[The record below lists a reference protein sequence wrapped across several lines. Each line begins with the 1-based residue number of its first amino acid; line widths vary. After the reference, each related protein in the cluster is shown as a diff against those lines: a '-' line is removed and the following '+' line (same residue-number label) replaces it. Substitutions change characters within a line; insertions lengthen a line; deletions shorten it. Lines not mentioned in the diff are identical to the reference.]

1 MVVESKY
8 YDILKISPNATQ
20 EEIKKAYRKLALMHH
35 PDKDGSDGEKF
46 KEISQAFEVLG
57 DPKKRQIYDEHGEQ
71 AIKEGAGPGSF
82 HSPMDIF
89 EMVFGGNLGR
99 SRGPA
104 RGKDTVYELPVK
116 LEDLYTGAVRKLAIN
131 RNNLCPKCDGRG
143 GKVGAVQTCR
153 TCNGTGVETRIQQ
166 LGIGY
171 FQQLQSTC
179 STCRGRRE
187 VIDPKNSCKHCEGCK
202 VVREKKIVEVHIDPG
217 MVNGKAIRF
226 TGEGDRE
233 PGVEP
238 GDIVIMI
245 NEQQHDRFVRR
256 SSDLICTM
264 QLGLNEA
271 ICGFQRTIETLDKR
285 TLVLT
290 SKPGEVIKN
299 NEYREIAGEGMPQYK
314 NPFEKGKLIV
324 RFQVVFPPDNFL
336 PPELLEKLRS
346 LLPPPTRCDPI
357 SPDAEEVVLH
367 PFDPEHD
374 SRQRRDAGRSEA
386 YDDDDEGGRGGG
398 PNPRLQC
405 ASA

>member
-1 MVVESKY
+1 MVVESRY
-8 YDILKISPNATQ
+8 YDVLGISPNATQ
-20 EEIKKAYRKLALMHH
+20 EEIKKAYKKMALMHH

-57 DPKKRQIYDEHGEQ
+57 DPQKRQIYDEHGEQ
-71 AIKEGAGPGSF
+71 AVKEGAGPGGF

-89 EMVFGGNLGR
+89 EMFFGGGGR

-104 RGKDTVYELPVK
+104 RGKDTVYQLPVK
-116 LEDLYTGAVRKLAIN
+116 LEDLYNGAVRKLAIN

-143 GKVGAVQTCR
+143 GKAGAVQTCR
-153 TCNGTGVETRIQQ
+153 TCNGSGVETRIQQ

-171 FQQLQSTC
+171 FQQIQHVCPTC
-179 STCRGRRE
+179 HGRRE
-187 VIDPKNSCKHCEGCK
+187 VIDPKNSCKNCQGAK

-217 MVNGKAIRF
+217 MANGKTIRF
-226 TGEGDRE
+226 SGEGDRE
-233 PGVEP
+233 PGIEP
-238 GDIVIMI
+238 GDIVIVI
-245 NEQQHDRFVRR
+245 NEQEHDRFVRR

-264 QLGLNEA
+264 QLGLSEA
-271 ICGFQRTIETLDKR
+271 ICGFRRTIETLDKR
-285 TLVLT
+285 TLVLS

-299 NEYREIAGEGMPQYK
+299 NEYREISGEGMPQHK

-336 PPELLEKLRS
+336 PPELVGKLRS
-346 LLPPPTRCDPI
+346 LLPGPTRRDAI
-357 SPDAEEVVLH
+357 TSDAEEVVLH
-367 PFDPEHD
+367 PFDPERD

-386 YDDDDEGGRGGG
+386 YDDDDDGRGGG